1 MFIDGRKVDNG
12 TVIETDLAIIG
23 AGAAGITIARELA
36 GSGISVALIE
46 SGGFDF
52 DAATQD
58 LYEGESVGVDYPLT
72 SSRLRYFGGSTN
84 HWGGWCRPLEPIDF
98 EKRDW
103 VPYSGWPVTREE
115 LNPFYDR
122 ARDICQI
129 KSGAFD
135 DPAAWQ
141 AGGTPMPL
149 AGSEVETR
157 FFLYSPPTRFG
168 QVYRSAI
175 KQAKNITCYLN
186 SNVMEIV
193 PAANGTQVA
202 HLDVGTLSGVRFT
215 IKPKSCVLA
224 CGGIENA
231 RMLLVSNSVMK
242 TGLGNE
248 NDVVGRFFMEHPH
261 VGSPASFVVTDKDF
275 VASWYRT
282 YTKMRTQAGTV
293 MIRGCLMFSPDYLR
307 RTESLGTVIT
317 FAPASP
323 VMAEP
328 EAPVAGASD
337 EEKAKAAKAA
347 ARDAGLRNVL
357 QLARSTNSRAT
368 PSDEIGWRFG
378 VGCATEQ
385 APDPASRITLS
396 DQKDALGLPRTRLDW
411 HLKKSDA
418 DNLRGNLMAV
428 ARAFGGWGEGR
439 VQLLFPE
446 RDAWTEAEGWGNH
459 HLGTTRMGSDPKLSV
474 ADGDCRVHGMS
485 NLFIA
490 GSSLYPTGATVNPTL
505 TIVALA
511 VRLSDHLKRRF
522 AQSASAAP
530 VQ

>member
-242 TGLGNE
+242 T
-248 NDVVGRFFMEHPH
+248 
-261 VGSPASFVVTDKDF
+261 PAGIAPT
-275 VASWYRT
+275 
-282 YTKMRTQAGTV
+282 
-293 MIRGCLMFSPDYLR
+293 R
-307 RTESLGTVIT
+307 RCGPRP
-317 FAPASP
+317 APS
-323 VMAEP
+323 
-328 EAPVAGASD
+328 
-337 EEKAKAAKAA
+337 
-347 ARDAGLRNVL
+347 
-357 QLARSTNSRAT
+357 
-368 PSDEIGWRFG
+368 
-378 VGCATEQ
+378 
-385 APDPASRITLS
+385 
-396 DQKDALGLPRTRLDW
+396 
-411 HLKKSDA
+411 
-418 DNLRGNLMAV
+418 
-428 ARAFGGWGEGR
+428 
-439 VQLLFPE
+439 
-446 RDAWTEAEGWGNH
+446 
-459 HLGTTRMGSDPKLSV
+459 
-474 ADGDCRVHGMS
+474 
-485 NLFIA
+485 
-490 GSSLYPTGATVNPTL
+490 
-505 TIVALA
+505 
-511 VRLSDHLKRRF
+511 
-522 AQSASAAP
+522 
-530 VQ
+530 